1 MSKNTGVVSIV
12 SINIELEVS
21 VRETKEDKWLKS
33 VEDLKSEKRK

>member
-12 SINIELEVS
+12 SINIKAS

>member
-12 SINIELEVS
+12 SINIKVS

-33 VEDLKSEKRK
+33 VEDLKSEKRI